1 MPQYSYNSNRL
12 KVQLKLTI
20 NRLKLSQQKKNSLN
34 KQARKEIA
42 TLLENGKEESAR
54 IRVEGIIR
62 EDLYIEAMELLELY
76 CELLLA
82 RFGLIDQ
89 NSRTCDSAIIEAVST
104 LIYAAPRMEIVELQR
119 VREQLITRFGKEFL
133 ENITQNKLHVNDRVV
148 VKLEAKAPALYLV
161 NRYLEEIA
169 KSYNVDWVLDT
180 ESESLITYD
189 LLIGGN
195 NSSNGNA
202 ESETYT
208 ALPDLQAFFMDSL
221 KTNGSSISKP
231 LDSSP
236 KPSVSLPETLS
247 KRTESNPIE
256 KSLSDIFSDDPNTKP
271 PPYEEHKN
279 DVGIKTEK
287 AEDTETKKNGK
298 IGDDLPETKKNGKT
312 GDDLPETK
320 KNGKT
325 GDDLPDFDELARR
338 FEALKRK

>member
-20 NRLKLSQQKKNSLN
+20 NRLKLSQQKKNSIN
-34 KQARKEIA
+34 KHARREIA

-89 NSRTCDSAIIEAVST
+89 NSRTCDPAIIEAVST
-104 LIYAAPRMEIVELQR
+104 LIYGAPRMEIVELQR

-133 ENITQNKLHVNDRVV
+133 DNITQHKLHVNERVV
-148 VKLEAKAPALYLV
+148 VKLEAKAPDSYLV

-169 KSYNVDWVLDT
+169 KSYNVNWVLNI

-195 NSSNGNA
+195 NSSNGNT

-221 KTNGSSISKP
+221 KSNGSSTSKP
-231 LDSSP
+231 LDSTP
-236 KPSVSLPETLS
+236 KPSVSLPETPS
-247 KRTESNPIE
+247 KRPDSNSID
-256 KSLSDIFSDDPNTKP
+256 KSLSNLFPDDSNATP

-279 DVGIKTEK
+279 DVEI
-287 AEDTETKKNGK
+287 ETKKAEEDTVSKKKESN
-298 IGDDLPETKKNGKT
+298 TK
-312 GDDLPETK
+312 
-320 KNGKT
+320 
-325 GDDLPDFDELARR
+325 DDLPDFDELARR
-338 FEALKRK
+338 FEALKKK